1 MSAEDYLALIK
12 SLIALCPDVISFSIL
27 REDAQGDKGLWR
39 YRLTLK
45 DNSLI
50 EMFEFFEIQS
60 AQIKIIKYSFHWQQ
74 DNGQIIKRWDNA
86 AHHPE
91 IKTYPDHLHD
101 GSENSVFPYTPFGFE
116 EILKIVSEQINS
128 SIEV

>member
-12 SLIALCPDVISFSIL
+12 SLIAICPVVVEFSIL

-39 YRLTLK
+39 YRLTLQDK
-45 DNSLI
+45 SFV

-60 AQIKIIKYSFHWQQ
+60 DRVKVIKYSFHWQQ
-74 DNGQIIKRWDNA
+74 DNGQLIKRWDNA

-91 IKTYPDHLHD
+91 IETYPHHLHD
-101 GSENSVFPYTPFGFE
+101 GAEDVVFAYQPVSFE
-116 EILKIVSEQINS
+116 EILQIISEQ
-128 SIEV
+128 VG

>member
-12 SLIALCPDVISFSIL
+12 SLIAFCPVVTGFSII

-45 DNSLI
+45 DGSLL

-60 AQIKIIKYSFHWQQ
+60 EQVKAIKYSFHWQR
-74 DNGQIIKRWDNA
+74 DDGRIIKRWDNA

-91 IKTYPDHLHD
+91 IETHPHHIHD
-101 GSENSVFPYTPFGFE
+101 GAEDLVLAYQPVSFE
-116 EILKIVSEQINS
+116 KILQVVSEAINFS
-128 SIEV
+128 Q

>member
-12 SLIALCPDVISFSIL
+12 SLIAICPVVVEFSIL

-39 YRLTLK
+39 YRLTLQDK
-45 DNSLI
+45 SFV

-60 AQIKIIKYSFHWQQ
+60 DLVKVIKYSFHWQQ
-74 DNGQIIKRWDNA
+74 DNGQLIKRWDNA

-91 IKTYPDHLHD
+91 IETYPHHLHD
-101 GSENSVFPYTPFGFE
+101 GAEDVVFAYQLVSFE
-116 EILKIVSEQINS
+116 EILQIISEQ
-128 SIEV
+128 VG

>member
-12 SLIALCPDVISFSIL
+12 SLIALCPVVTGFSII
-27 REDAQGDKGLWR
+27 REDAQGGKGLWR

-45 DNSLI
+45 DGSLL

-60 AQIKIIKYSFHWQQ
+60 GQVKAIKYSFHWQR
-74 DNGQIIKRWDNA
+74 DDGQIIKRWDNA

-91 IKTYPDHLHD
+91 IETYPHHLHD
-101 GSENSVFPYTPFGFE
+101 GAEDLVFAYQPVSFE
-116 EILKIVSEQINS
+116 EILQVISDAINFS
-128 SIEV
+128 